1 MKMQNPFP
9 TEYLDNPKR
18 AAEHRV
24 YEELAT
30 SSRPGA
36 VIYEAYPPGGPEID
50 FAALVEAAGRYGI
63 SGKGGLYFQDGGE
76 WYLEEVTGPPSR
88 QRDPL
93 RAAFDA
99 ALAWYKHLDA
109 HTPKG
114 ICPFVVPVLVFPD
127 MEPGHAFEEL
137 PGKTIVICGVDNL
150 LERVVERSR
159 DRVHHPLT
167 AADVERDVGLTLPG
181 GNRRPEASPSGV
193 RSGNLGM
200 ETDRVVIHADTVNV
214 YVRER

>member
-1 MKMQNPFP
+1 MKMENPFP
-9 TEYLDNPKR
+9 VEYMSDPKR
-18 AAEHRV
+18 AAERRV
-24 YEELAT
+24 YDELAA

-36 VIYEAYPPGGPEID
+36 VIYEAYPSGGSEID

-63 SGKGGLYFQDGGE
+63 SGKGGIYTQDGGE
-76 WYLEEVTGPPSR
+76 WFLEEVTGPPSR

-99 ALAWYKHLDA
+99 AMAWYRHLDA

-114 ICPFVVPVLVFPD
+114 VCPFVVPVVVFPD
-127 MEPGHAFEEL
+127 MEPGHAFEDL
-137 PGKTIVICGVDNL
+137 PGKTLVFCGLDNL
-150 LERVVERSR
+150 LERVIERAR

-181 GNRRPEASPSGV
+181 GNRKPEATPPGG
-193 RSGNLGM
+193 RGGHFGL
-200 ETDRVVIHADTVNV
+200 ETERVVIHADTVNI
-214 YVRER
+214 YTTP